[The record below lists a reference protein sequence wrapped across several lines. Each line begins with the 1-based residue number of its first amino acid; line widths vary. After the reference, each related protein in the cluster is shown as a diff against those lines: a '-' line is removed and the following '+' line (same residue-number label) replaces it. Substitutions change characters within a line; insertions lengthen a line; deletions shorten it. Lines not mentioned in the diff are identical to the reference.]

1 MADATNGRQN
11 TINGRRHRLG
21 LADSGAID
29 GEARTALGSRT
40 TQGTRN
46 YPENEIL
53 VAIRQI
59 GTAYDA

>member
-1 MADATNGRQN
+1 MCGQM
-11 TINGRRHRLG
+11 
-21 LADSGAID
+21 
-29 GEARTALGSRT
+29 ARTALGSRA